1 MKWTFIIFLS
11 VLLFKLIFFGGAE
24 AEEVKNL
31 TEAGTQEDGSF
42 DYKKLKQS
50 SLFTTEA
57 IRNLL
62 SYIKDEE
69 EYIKDNE
76 NTINILNEKIKEKQ
90 EELRIAQDQIEN
102 KDAQISDQ
110 TKRLNDQLMNIMNQ
124 KQILENTEIEVNK
137 MNETIQ
143 DLLNQINDNNNF
155 NNARNKEIERQNLL
169 NQQQANE
176 IDTLTKN
183 IQELKG
189 IIESQNSEINAKT
202 EEIESLKKRISYM
215 LEKMDAE
222 DDEKSWFT
230 IQKRFDGSEN
240 FDRNWADYKKGF
252 GDAKGEFFIGLDIIH
267 AMTHSRQHELLI
279 KLKTTNGTT
288 YFAHYDNFQIGN
300 EKESFELKSLGKY
313 SGTAGDSFS
322 LTGPL
327 PLKFS
332 TSDKNNKRCSKTHG
346 GGWWYY
352 KCSDW

>member
-1 MKWTFIIFLS
+1 
-11 VLLFKLIFFGGAE
+11 
-24 AEEVKNL
+24 
-31 TEAGTQEDGSF
+31 
-42 DYKKLKQS
+42 
-50 SLFTTEA
+50 
-57 IRNLL
+57 
-62 SYIKDEE
+62 
-69 EYIKDNE
+69 
-76 NTINILNEKIKEKQ
+76 
-90 EELRIAQDQIEN
+90 
-102 KDAQISDQ
+102 
-110 TKRLNDQLMNIMNQ
+110 
-124 KQILENTEIEVNK
+124 
-137 MNETIQ
+137 
-143 DLLNQINDNNNF
+143 
-155 NNARNKEIERQNLL
+155 
-169 NQQQANE
+169 
-176 IDTLTKN
+176 
-183 IQELKG
+183 
-189 IIESQNSEINAKT
+189 
-202 EEIESLKKRISYM
+202 M
-215 LEKMDAE
+215 LEKIDAE

-300 EKESFELKSLGKY
+300 EKESFELRSLGKY